1 MSAPDKI
8 KIKMLDKETYLTE
21 QEKLRAAIM
30 LGLAGV
36 EANPSSS
43 QAYSAAK
50 LKTIVNNGLAP
61 KYFEVGGTITVKRMT
76 TLTIASSNDEVF
88 VSVDEQAFIEGK
100 SEALTK
106 EYVFRYDGTNWKDEN
121 NVSVSLAGYGITI
134 DSGTPVAGDEITV
147 TEVAEDIVFDIAKCT
162 EDEMILVAHECKCQM
177 QFDNSESLFAGANG
191 EQLPAGK
198 YKFVYSGNALAF
210 TATQPFYSVRFND
223 PPTSTSQKATTYG
236 NDGRSIESNLVLSSD
251 VSDADYDLG
260 TYGSENAKCNSIDRM
275 RYGSNDYL
283 TSAIRQFI
291 NSKAGKGEWWEP
303 KHKWDV
309 GPGNRNTMAG
319 YLHGMDPSFIAILDT
334 PERIVKDNT
343 TAWGGQGTR
352 TYNTDKFYLLSNAEV
367 NFNSD
372 SDEGSPLPLFTDMGR
387 LSKNDNSSEQNALR
401 KKTDGTS
408 YVNWWLQTAYR
419 SNANNAHTVTST
431 GLRNRHNANDTYG
444 VAPACR
450 IKKASA

>member
-8 KIKMLDKETYLTE
+8 KIKMVDKETYLSE

-30 LGLAGV
+30 LSAAGV
-36 EANPSSS
+36 KAEPSSS

-61 KYFEVGGTITVKRMT
+61 KYFEVGGTITVKKMT
-76 TLTIASSNDEVF
+76 SLTIASSNNQLF
-88 VSVDEQAFIEGK
+88 VSVDEQAFVEGK
-100 SEALTK
+100 NEAITG
-106 EYVFRYDGTNWKDEN
+106 EYVFRFNGTNWKDEN
-121 NVSVSLAGYGITI
+121 NVTVSLAGYGITI
-134 DSGTPVAGDEITV
+134 ESGTPVEDDEITV

-162 EDEMILVAHECKCQM
+162 EDEMILVVHECKYSM
-177 QFDNSESLFAGANG
+177 QFDGNEALFAGENG

-198 YKFVYSGNALAF
+198 YKFVYSGTALAF
-210 TATQPFYSVRFND
+210 TATQPFYSVRFSD
-223 PPTSTSQKATTYG
+223 TPSSTTPKATTYG
-236 NDGRSIESNLVLSSD
+236 NDARSIESNLALTDD
-251 VSDADYDLG
+251 VSDADYDFG
-260 TYGSENAKCNSIDRM
+260 TYGSSNATSNSIDRM
-275 RYGSNDYL
+275 KNGNNDYL
-283 TSAIRQFI
+283 VSAIRQFI
-291 NSKAGKGEWWEP
+291 NSKAKKGEWWEP
-303 KHKWDV
+303 KHKWDLA
-309 GPGNRNTMAG
+309 PGNRNTMDG
-319 YLHGMDPSFIAILDT
+319 FLHGMDPSFIAILDT

-343 TAWGGQGTR
+343 TGWGGQGTR

-419 SNANNAHTVTST
+419 SYAYIVYYVYSTGNRNHSNANY
-431 GLRNRHNANDTYG
+431 TYG